1 MNFLPQSAGLLR
13 HLGGVDERLSALLA
27 GRSIAHHRYGA
38 PDYAVLDSRELTPLR
53 IQLRVGIPDSRFQ
66 GVELMSGV
74 EGGQERGL
82 EVIGAYA
89 AVAASGCP
97 EPISVRRPA
106 ELPQALLATCLIA
119 SSNYVL
125 NEILDAETDRFHPSK
140 KDRPVA
146 SGKVRIPLAVLEWLG
161 LAAVGF
167 GVGAV
172 LRPAFVASLA
182 GLWVMGL
189 VYNVPPVRTKEI
201 PYLDVLSEAINN
213 PLRFLL
219 GWYGVGARAFPPSS
233 FLLAYWLIGSYLMTA
248 KRLSEYRSI
257 GDRSAAGRYR
267 SSFLH
272 YTEGTLAAAMLTYAA
287 GFTFFVGVILVK
299 YHPEYI
305 LIFPL
310 MMLYLAYYSHLTYLP
325 DSVAQNPEKL
335 YRDLPL
341 MALTMAL
348 AAGVWILSYVRL
360 PALGSWLGV
369 EGHGW

>member
-1 MNFLPQSAGLLR
+1 VRIPRLRPYLDIARVDHWFKNVFVLPGIVGAFLLEPSTRNWIAAG
-13 HLGGVDERLSALLA
+13 
-27 GRSIAHHRYGA
+27 
-38 PDYAVLDSRELTPLR
+38 P
-53 IQLRVGIPDSRFQ
+53 
-66 GVELMSGV
+66 
-74 EGGQERGL
+74 
-82 EVIGAYA
+82 
-89 AVAASGCP
+89 VAA
-97 EPISVRRPA
+97 
-106 ELPQALLATCLIA
+106 LLLATCLIA

-257 GDRSAAGRYR
+257 GDRNAAGRYR